1 MNIQDAPTLI
11 SCDIFQFSGFNVNF
25 FSRHREHQVRLCR
38 SKGHNPAGEWDNQ
51 FNDTKRPLVQT
62 YLNLL
67 CSINSAYMG
76 TIVVL
81 KGLYQQKASVYQEFR
96 LNEKHW
102 HFVVTDID
110 HNIKGSLFAVKMVIV
125 LLCLWKHFHNWLHFH
140 FPSIISCFSSSPAL
154 CSAAETSLS
163 FQLNLKE
170 YNLV

>member
-1 MNIQDAPTLI
+1 MNIQDTPTLI

-81 KGLYQQKASVYQEFR
+81 KGLYQQKASVYQELR

-102 HFVVTDID
+102 HFVVTGID
-110 HNIKGSLFAVKMVIV
+110 HNSKGSLFAIKMVKSFIV
-125 LLCLWKHFHNWLHFH
+125 YLW
-140 FPSIISCFSSSPAL
+140 CFSILPSFIFSCWNIAL
-154 CSAAETSLS
+154 FSAEPEGIQLGVRSLWWTPPPP
-163 FQLNLKE
+163 Q
-170 YNLV
+170 Y